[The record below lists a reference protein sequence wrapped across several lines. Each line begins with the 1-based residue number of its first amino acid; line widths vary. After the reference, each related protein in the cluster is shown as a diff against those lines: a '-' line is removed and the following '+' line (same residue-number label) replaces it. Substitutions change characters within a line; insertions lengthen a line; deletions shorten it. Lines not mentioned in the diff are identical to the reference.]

1 MPPASALCVWETSAA
16 FVLAAMGMKYVAAY
30 AMAYVAGKE
39 SAAGRLPIDRL
50 KHRNFVELLSEFKI
64 PFIRSSI
71 RMPSEFTGNQIL
83 NQESSSVLQVDVAPI
98 VISFSI
104 STS

>member
-39 SAAGRLPIDRL
+39 SASRGKLPIGDR
-50 KHRNFVELLSEFKI
+50 F
-64 PFIRSSI
+64 
-71 RMPSEFTGNQIL
+71 
-83 NQESSSVLQVDVAPI
+83 
-98 VISFSI
+98 
-104 STS
+104 